1 MIKHS
6 ETRSSKY
13 SSDKMFDLVADID
26 NYPDFIPWCSNALV
40 TSRQKKKEDDIEVLM
55 ADMSI
60 SFKIFRETF
69 SSRVILYPLSKEITV
84 EYIDGPFKFLSNR
97 WIFTSSND
105 GCIINFNVEFEFKSR
120 MMQSL
125 IGLVF
130 QEAMRRIVHSFEER
144 ADRLYKQLS

>member
-13 SSDKMFDLVADID
+13 SSDKMFDLVADIE
-26 NYPDFIPWCSNALV
+26 NYPNFIPWCSKAEV
-40 TSRQKKKEDDIEVLM
+40 TSRLEKKEDHTEVLM
-55 ADMSI
+55 ADMRI
-60 SFKIFRETF
+60 SFKVFKESF
-69 SSRVILYPLSKEITV
+69 SSRVTLYPVSKQITV

-97 WIFTSSND
+97 WIFTNSNC
-105 GCIINFNVEFEFKSR
+105 GCIIDFNVEFEFKSR

-130 QEAMRRIVHSFEER
+130 QEAMRRIVRSFEER
-144 ADRLYKQLS
+144 ADRLYK

>member
-13 SSDKMFDLVADID
+13 SSDKMFDLVADIE
-26 NYPDFIPWCSNALV
+26 NYPDFIPWCSNALI
-40 TSRQKKKEDDIEVLM
+40 TSRLEKKEDDTEVLM

-60 SFKIFRETF
+60 SFKIFRESF
-69 SSRVILYPLSKEITV
+69 SSRVTLYPLSKEITV

-97 WIFTSSND
+97 WIFTSCND

-130 QEAMRRIVHSFEER
+130 QEAMRRIVSSFEER
-144 ADRLYKQLS
+144 ADSLYK